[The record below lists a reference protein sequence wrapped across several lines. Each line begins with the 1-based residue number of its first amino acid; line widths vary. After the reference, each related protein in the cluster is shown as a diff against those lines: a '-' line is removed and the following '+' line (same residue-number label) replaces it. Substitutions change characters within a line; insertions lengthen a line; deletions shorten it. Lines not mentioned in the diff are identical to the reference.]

1 MQSTTGYF
9 ALNRLTK
16 DQPTQIQYTIS
27 GRELVEE
34 YLQWKG
40 SYSKSAHISYRIWVE
55 RFQDFVGKAPE
66 EIELQDVTRF
76 TKAIQQRFAPKN
88 VQYGMNIVHNY
99 LRFWNEQGRLTLPI
113 YFVRIPRATT
123 NSHYALMEAEYLSLL
138 QALARKNPLPLR
150 DLCIVRLLHDTGLRV
165 GELCS
170 LNIDDIKKD
179 MFLVITTEKSFKERR
194 VFWTPETDAILRN
207 YLATRERTPVIPEPL
222 FVAVSKNSNGKR
234 LTTRS
239 IQRIVKQVADSA
251 GLPQQ
256 ICPHSFRHGFIH
268 GLAKKNVPDALI
280 ALLVGHT
287 TPHTVAHYT
296 KLSRNEIEEV
306 YRDAFMKN

>member
-16 DQPTQIQYTIS
+16 YQPTQNKIS
-27 GRELVEE
+27 GKELIGE

-40 SYSKSAHISYRIWVE
+40 SYSKSAHISYRVWVE

-66 EIELQDVTRF
+66 EIGLQDVVRF
-76 TKAIQQRFAPKN
+76 SKAMQERSAPKN

-99 LRFWNEQGRLTLPI
+99 LRFWNEQASLTFPI
-113 YFVRIPRATT
+113 YFVRVPRAIT
-123 NSHYALMEAEYLSLL
+123 NSHYALMEEEYLSLL
-138 QALARKNPLPLR
+138 QALGRKNPLPLR
-150 DLCIVRLLHDTGLRV
+150 DICIIRLLPDTGMRV

-170 LNIDDIKKD
+170 LNIDDINKD

-207 YLATRERTPVIPEPL
+207 YLATMKRTFEIPEPL
-222 FVAVSKNSNGKR
+222 FVAVSKNSKGKR

-239 IQRIVKQVADSA
+239 IQRIIKQIVDSV
-251 GLPQQ
+251 GLPQR

-268 GLAKKNVPDALI
+268 GLAKKKVPDALI